1 MAVSEFARCV
11 ISAFLVIYFP
21 QWGIIS
27 FAIGQVST
35 WEREREREREREDL
49 ICNTNEQHI
58 YQNKDGC
65 FYELLRV
72 FKDTCI

>member
-11 ISAFLVIYFP
+11 VSAFLVIYFP

-35 WEREREREREREDL
+35 ERERERERERDR
-49 ICNTNEQHI
+49 QR
-58 YQNKDGC
+58 D
-65 FYELLRV
+65 RV
-72 FKDTCI
+72 FIKNYLYRYLKSILLLE

>member
-11 ISAFLVIYFP
+11 VSAFLVIYFP

-35 WEREREREREREDL
+35 ERERERDRQRD
-49 ICNTNEQHI
+49 
-58 YQNKDGC
+58 
-65 FYELLRV
+65 RV
-72 FKDTCI
+72 FIKILVPVPKK